1 MINRGSQC
9 PLPIVPDSAN
19 SRKRILRDS
28 KNRAESAD
36 SSGFRANSCKRILR
50 ILKPCRIPANSR
62 KRILRIPGTVPN
74 ADDIDGPDPYPKNLR
89 FLKLIKTPSTFSA
102 RSAEKFW
109 GILSVYRDLQGK
121 LGKIRQAFE
130 NNKNPLTTF
139 QISRARNNKN
149 PSQEFPE
156 NGRNFSL
163 RGGFIIN
170 FPVVRF

>member
-1 MINRGSQC
+1 MDTG
-9 PLPIVPDSAN
+9 
-19 SRKRILRDS
+19 
-28 KNRAESAD
+28 E
-36 SSGFRANSCKRILR
+36 
-50 ILKPCRIPANSR
+50 
-62 KRILRIPGTVPN
+62 
-74 ADDIDGPDPYPKNLR
+74 
-89 FLKLIKTPSTFSA
+89 LIITPPSLKTPSTFSA
-102 RSAEKFW
+102 RSAENFW

-163 RGGFIIN
+163 RGVLLT
-170 FPVVRF
+170 PR